1 MPTISRDKTVELI
14 RSSLAGGETSARAVA
29 AEAVDAA
36 ESLNSA
42 INAFLEIDRD
52 GALRDAEN
60 IDAALRGAGS
70 GQTGPDEPERG
81 PLGDFVT
88 GGSIARQP
96 LAGVPVAVK
105 DNICVTGMRATCGS
119 RILADYEP
127 QYDATVTE
135 RLRAAGSVIVGKT
148 NCDEFAMGSS
158 NENSAFGPV
167 RNPWDTERVP
177 GGSSGGSAAAV
188 ASRVVPVA
196 LGSET
201 GGSVRQP
208 AALCGIVGLKPTY
221 GRVSRYG
228 LVAFGSS
235 LDQVSIFGL
244 TVKDA
249 AVTLGVIAGRD
260 GRDAT
265 TADVPVPD
273 YAADLGGDVRG
284 ARIGVPRELFGEGLD
299 AEVRARVEAAV
310 EAYRELGAEIVDVV
324 LPHARY
330 SIAVYYIIA
339 TAEASS
345 NLARYDG
352 IRYGHRAEGAGELRE
367 LYRLTR
373 EEGFGAEVKRRIML
387 GTYVLSSGYYDAY
400 YRKAQQVRTLIRG
413 DFLEAFE
420 RCDAILTPTTPTP
433 AFRLG
438 EKTDDPLSMY
448 LSDVYTCMANLA
460 GVPGLS
466 VPCGLSSEGLPVGFQ
481 LMGRHWSEGDILRL
495 AHAYEQA
502 HPLTARPRLSAVA
515 GAGA

>member
-1 MPTISRDKTVELI
+1 MTVPEKTIEHTSSALSR
-14 RSSLAGGETSARAVA
+14 GETTARAVA
-29 AEAVDAA
+29 AAAVGAA
-36 ESLNSA
+36 EKLNDEL
-42 INAFLEIDRD
+42 NAFLQIDRA
-52 GALRDAEN
+52 GAIRRAEELDKSASDSPLRA
-60 IDAALRGAGS
+60 IPIAL
-70 GQTGPDEPERG
+70 
-81 PLGDFVT
+81 
-88 GGSIARQP
+88 
-96 LAGVPVAVK
+96 K
-105 DNICVTGMRATCGS
+105 DNICVRGLQASCGS
-119 RILADYEP
+119 RILGDYQP
-127 QYDATVTE
+127 PYDATVVE
-135 RLRAAGSVIVGKT
+135 RLKAAGAVVVGKT

-188 ASRVVPVA
+188 AARIVPVA

-208 AALCGIVGLKPTY
+208 AALCGIVGVKPTY

-235 LDQVSIFGL
+235 LDQVSVFGL

-249 AVTLGVIAGRD
+249 AHVLGVIAGRD
-260 GRDAT
+260 ERDAT
-265 TADVPVPD
+265 TADVPVPA
-273 YAADLGGDVRG
+273 YASGLSGDIKG
-284 ARIGVPRELFGEGLD
+284 ARVGVPRALFGEGLD
-299 AEVRARVEAAV
+299 AEVRAGVEAV
-310 EAYRELGAEIVDVV
+310 IEAYRELGAEIVDVE
-324 LPHARY
+324 LPHAKY

-352 IRYGHRAEGAGELRE
+352 VRYGFRAEDPKDLRE
-367 LYRLTR
+367 MYKRTR

-400 YRKAQQVRTLIRG
+400 YLKAQQVRTLIQR
-413 DFLEAFE
+413 DFLDAFE
-420 RCDAILTPTTPTP
+420 KCDAVLTPTSPTP

-448 LSDVYTCMANLA
+448 LSDIYTCMANLA
-460 GVPGLS
+460 GVPGVS
-466 VPCGLSSEGLPVGFQ
+466 VPCGLTPSGLPVGFQ
-481 LMGRHWSEGDILRL
+481 LMGRHWGEADILRL

-502 HPLTARPRLSAVA
+502 HPLTARPGVMAE
-515 GAGA
+515 